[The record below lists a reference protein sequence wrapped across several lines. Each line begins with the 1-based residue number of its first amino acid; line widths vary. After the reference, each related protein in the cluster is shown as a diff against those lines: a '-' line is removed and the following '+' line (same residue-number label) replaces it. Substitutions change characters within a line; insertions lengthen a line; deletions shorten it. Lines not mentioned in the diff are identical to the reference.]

1 MLTYEDR
8 IITFKSHMLGKDSIP
23 LQTCE
28 VLKNKIVELEPTL
41 LSLGVS
47 NYREAPE
54 NSITTRHQ
62 YYNLLDYLNDDLSIL
77 KEKIVNNA
85 KNIIGGEKFYV
96 KMWANIFRNGEQ
108 IKKHIHHASPV
119 IENDA
124 FKQNVFK
131 TICGN
136 LFIYGDTE
144 SETIYHLR
152 GPIAIKNVPGDMH
165 LFCCIVE
172 HETPPH
178 QGDLR
183 VSIAFD
189 IYTEKFFE
197 DLNLP
202 TPVNLRLVG

>member
-1 MLTYEDR
+1 MLKYEDR

-23 LQTCE
+23 VEVCE
-28 VLKNKIVELEPTL
+28 ALKNKIVELEPTL
-41 LSLGVS
+41 LALGAS
-47 NYREAPE
+47 NYKEAPE

-62 YYNLLDYLNDDLSIL
+62 YYNLLDYLDSDFDIV
-77 KEKIVNNA
+77 KQKIINNA

-136 LFIYGDTE
+136 IFLYGDVE
-144 SETIYHLR
+144 SETIYHMR
-152 GPIAIKNVPGDMH
+152 GRNPIKNVPGDMH

-172 HETPPH
+172 HETLPYE
-178 QGDLR
+178 GELR

-189 IYTEKFFE
+189 LYTEKFFE
-197 DLNLP
+197 DINIP
-202 TPVNLRLVG
+202 TPTNLRLIG